1 MSNKPPEV
9 IIIDHCDAIQDAIEK
24 VFPQTCHIW
33 RLQSVMKK
41 MPENLSGFSGFQS
54 IENAFSTVVHNSLTQ
69 TVFENNWSKII
80 DKFGLHG
87 RSAWLNMLF
96 CNRHKWVP
104 TYVKNNFCAGM
115 FCTQNSESIGSLFHG
130 YINSTTTLD
139 EFLDQYN
146 KTIVGIDCKETDA
159 NWKSSHE
166 VVPCVTHYGIE
177 KKFQKV
183 YTNKMFEEFQEQ
195 LKGKMYC
202 YPTLLKQEGSVYIFK
217 VTQDVKIREQQCSLD
232 FTVWWDRDDCD
243 GRCKCTCRHFEF
255 RGILCSHIITV
266 LALLKVKKVPS
277 KYVLQRWR
285 KDMIRRHGTITN
297 WSYNEMVDSPVA
309 RRFDLLCK
317 SFYEVAEKAVV
328 SNELLMLVL
337 DSVEELKRKVDA
349 HTAQNS

>member
-9 IIIDHCDAIQDAIEK
+9 IITDQCDAIQDAIEK

-183 YTNKMFEEFQEQ
+183 YTNKMFE
-195 LKGKMYC
+195 
-202 YPTLLKQEGSVYIFK
+202 
-217 VTQDVKIREQQCSLD
+217 
-232 FTVWWDRDDCD
+232 
-243 GRCKCTCRHFEF
+243 
-255 RGILCSHIITV
+255 
-266 LALLKVKKVPS
+266 
-277 KYVLQRWR
+277 
-285 KDMIRRHGTITN
+285 
-297 WSYNEMVDSPVA
+297 
-309 RRFDLLCK
+309 
-317 SFYEVAEKAVV
+317 
-328 SNELLMLVL
+328 
-337 DSVEELKRKVDA
+337 
-349 HTAQNS
+349 